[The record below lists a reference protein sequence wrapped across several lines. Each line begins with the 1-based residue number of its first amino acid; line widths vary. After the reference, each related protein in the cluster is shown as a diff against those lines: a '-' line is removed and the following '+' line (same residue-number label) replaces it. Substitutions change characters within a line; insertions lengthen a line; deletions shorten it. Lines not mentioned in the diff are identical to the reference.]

1 MFLKQ
6 TIAHGKDYYYVA
18 ESVREG
24 ARIKTKIIR
33 NLGHLSNEG
42 IEYWKAV
49 LTYPTFGAKILTDSY
64 TFFYDKRSRRHGIP
78 ALFHA
83 IWKSLG
89 IDKILY
95 NSLSRVSS
103 RSQVARL
110 VEIMVINRFE
120 DPCSKLKLLDWIPKT
135 SLPYLL
141 DNSFSDLNETSFYRA
156 MDALWER
163 RDRIEVTIYK
173 TIVEPLCGSS
183 SCSVLAKD
191 ITSTYFE
198 GTKAEIGKYGYS
210 RDHRPDLKQVNWSLV
225 ETEAGYPITLEVYDG
240 KRRDSTTVEES
251 IVRLK
256 TLFRITRGIF
266 IVDRGM
272 STEKNIKLITS
283 EGFDYIA
290 AELLSKKHVRSV
302 VDEALSLGF
311 EEWLLPAGEDD
322 DPVGIQTKLASDGV
336 RSTNNNKVKGR
347 ELFRNGSRYLV
358 VFNPEKQRE
367 EIEKL
372 ERNVELGE
380 NIISGVEKYAVAHPN
395 KIGSDPSKVIGLV
408 TRKLAKMKLTPY
420 FTIGQWDQKQGK
432 ISFIRTKKV
441 ETDRKYAGIWVLRTD
456 LGSEKKTPLEIIRMY
471 KGLWVLEHTFR
482 EVKSSLDLRPM
493 WHRKA
498 DRIRAHIWICVLAYL
513 IERIVESIVRREQGA
528 SEFKEMTGNNV
539 FESFRDIRLTEI
551 GIRGQEEAGGR
562 SYWTVTQLEEVQ
574 KKILQAMKI
583 DPELITNVP
592 QQKLVA

>member
-1 MFLKQ
+1 MFLKK
-6 TIAHGKDYYYVA
+6 TTAHGKEYYYLA
-18 ESVREG
+18 ESIRDG
-24 ARIKTKIIR
+24 AKIRTKIIR
-33 NLGHLSNEG
+33 NLGILSKEG
-42 IEYWKAV
+42 IEYWNAV

-78 ALFHA
+78 AVFHA
-83 IWKSLG
+83 VWKSLG
-89 IDKILY
+89 LDRILY

-103 RSQVARL
+103 RSQVASL

-141 DNSFSDLNETSFYRA
+141 DNSFSDLNESNFYRA

-173 TIVEPLCGSS
+173 TIVAPLCDGG

-210 RDHRPDLKQVNWSLV
+210 RDHRPDLKQVNWSLI
-225 ETEAGYPITLEVYDG
+225 ETEEGYPITLEVYDG
-240 KRRDSTTVEES
+240 RRRDSTTVEQS
-251 IVRLK
+251 ITRLK

-272 STEKNIKLITS
+272 ATEKNIKLVTS
-283 EGFDYIA
+283 EGFNYIA
-290 AELLSKKHVRSV
+290 AELLSKKDVRSV
-302 VDEALSLGF
+302 VDEALKLGF
-311 EEWLLPAGEDD
+311 EEWLAPSDD
-322 DPVGIQTKLASDGV
+322 DAASIQTKLTSSGDNE
-336 RSTNNNKVKGR
+336 RSNKVKGR
-347 ELFRNGSRYLV
+347 ELFRNGGTRYLV
-358 VFNPEKQRE
+358 IFNPEKQKE

-372 ERNVELGE
+372 ERSIELGE
-380 NIISGVEKYAVAHPN
+380 KIISGVEKYAVAHP
-395 KIGSDPSKVIGLV
+395 KKVGSDPSKVIGLV

-420 FTIGQWDQKQGK
+420 FTIGQWNQKQGK
-432 ISFIRTKKV
+432 ISFTRTKKV
-441 ETDRKYAGIWVLRTD
+441 ETDRRYSGIWVLRTD
-456 LGSEKKTPLEIIRMY
+456 LSGEKKTPIEIIRMY

-498 DRIRAHIWICVLAYL
+498 DRIRTHIWICVLAYL
-513 IERIVESIVRREQGA
+513 IERIIESSARRQS
-528 SEFKEMTGNNV
+528 SEFNEMTGNNV

-551 GIRGQEEAGGR
+551 GIKGQEGR
-562 SYWTVTQLEEVQ
+562 SYWTVTQLEELQ

-583 DPELITNVP
+583 DPEMITNVP